1 MWWLPL
7 CAEYACFQPARPLLL
22 RAALGGG
29 SNEVSSG
36 CNTLMLGC
44 ISPLA
49 LHLANTKS
57 TLE

>member
-1 MWWLPL
+1 MQLSV
-7 CAEYACFQPARPLLL
+7 AHAYSPAL

-49 LHLANTKS
+49 LHLANTTS
-57 TLE
+57 TLK